1 MDQRELEAFVVV
13 AEELHFGR
21 AADRLHQSA
30 SPLSQTIRKLEKELD
45 VQLFER
51 TTRSV
56 ALTSHGRAF
65 LPHARAIL
73 MQMEDSRA
81 AARQAV
87 PGTYGSVTL
96 AFAGAVNHRTLPIL
110 ARAVRR
116 RYPDIKLNLAGGYM
130 TVGALQQ
137 LRRGAADIAFVGL
150 PVTEEGVTV
159 LTVMEEP
166 LGVAIPHGHRLLD
179 TYPDVI
185 PLRALRDEAF
195 IMARW
200 DSGSSVRDATL
211 QSCLQAGFR
220 PRVVQEA
227 NDTQVVLALCA
238 AGVGVALLPSAMSEL
253 LPYGVAYRPLEE
265 VIPLGS
271 ALAWAED
278 RLSPAARTVT
288 QLAKELFHGDYVE
301 IQHTAREI

>member
-45 VQLFER
+45 VRLFER
-51 TTRSV
+51 TTRTV
-56 ALTSHGRAF
+56 TLTASGRAF

-73 MQMEDSRA
+73 NQMEDSRA

-110 ARAVRR
+110 AQAVRH
-116 RYPDIKLNLAGGYM
+116 RYPDIKLHLAGGYM

-150 PVTEEGVTV
+150 PVNEDGITV
-159 LTVMEEP
+159 MTVMEEP
-166 LGVAIPHGHRLLD
+166 LGVVMPQGHRLL
-179 TYPDVI
+179 TAHPDVI

-211 QSCLQAGFR
+211 QACQQAGFR

-253 LPYGVAYRPLEE
+253 LPYGVDYRPIEE
-265 VIPLGS
+265 VILLGS
-271 ALAWAED
+271 ALAWAPD

-288 QLAKELFHGDYVE
+288 ELAKELFDEDYVE
-301 IQHTAREI
+301 MRHTEREI